1 MKPSKMF
8 KILMTLTFAMVVAQA
23 HALTFTPGDC
33 GTTYTCWQGTDP
45 KNPKADDIS
54 DITGVADLEE
64 LYKADVGAS
73 DVGPYAP
80 SYETEYFNSPT
91 DPMDATITFIPGVE
105 PENIDCPDCF
115 LLLKDGNHDPV
126 WYIYDIGSW
135 DGMEDLVMTNFWP
148 TQGAISHVAIYG
160 APAPVPE
167 PATMLLF
174 GTGLIGL
181 VGARIRRKRK

>member
-1 MKPSKMF
+1 MKPNKMF
-8 KILMTLTFAMVVAQA
+8 KILMTLTFVMVVVQA
-23 HALTFTPGDC
+23 HALTITPDDC
-33 GTTYTCWQGTDP
+33 TDAYPCWQGTSP
-45 KNPKADDIS
+45 NNPKADDIS
-54 DITGVADLEE
+54 DITGVADLVE
-64 LYKADVGAS
+64 LYKDNVG
-73 DVGPYAP
+73 GGEEGFYAP
-80 SYETEYFNSPT
+80 FYETEYSNTPT
-91 DPMDATITFIPGVE
+91 DPMDATITFMGLE

-115 LLLKDGNHDPV
+115 LLLKDGNQDPI

-135 DGMEDLVMTNFWP
+135 DGMDTIFMTDFWP
-148 TQGAISHVAIYG
+148 NQGAISHVAIYG